1 MQFESL
7 VEVPKGSRNKYEY
20 DHRTGRIHLDRELFT
35 ATRYPADYGFVLDTL
50 AEDGDP
56 VDVLILLNE
65 PTFPGCYINCRAL
78 GVFRMRDEKGPD
90 AKILAVPAQDSR
102 ITHKELTDLPEHLL
116 LEISHFFQVYK
127 QLEPDKSVEIMG
139 WADRLAAE
147 GEIEAGR
154 RRFAARPR

>member
-1 MQFESL
+1 MEFEAL

-65 PTFPGCYINCRAL
+65 PTFPGCYINCRPL

-90 AKILAVPAQDSR
+90 AKVLAVPAGDTR
-102 ITHKELTDLPEHLL
+102 ISYRELGDLPEHLL

-127 QLEPDKSVEIMG
+127 ELEPGKSVKIEG

-147 GEIEAGR
+147 GEIDAGR
-154 RRFAARPR
+154 KRFAGGAA